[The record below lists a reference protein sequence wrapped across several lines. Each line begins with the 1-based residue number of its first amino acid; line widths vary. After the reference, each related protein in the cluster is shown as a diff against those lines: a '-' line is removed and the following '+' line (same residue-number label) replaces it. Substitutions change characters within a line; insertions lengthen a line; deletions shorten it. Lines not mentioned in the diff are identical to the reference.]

1 MDTRKKINIFVSYSH
16 STKKISINF
25 INRLFDYIK
34 PSKKYEYSYW
44 MDNDLV
50 IGKDWNNQILSAI
63 KNCDCGLLLISPS
76 FLSSKYIIDVELK
89 TLINENKKIIP
100 VALRKID
107 LNRHDLKGLEKKQ
120 IFFYDKKNEK
130 RAFSELNS
138 EKDKEQFIALLFQ
151 KIEQLLED

>member
-50 IGKDWNNQILSAI
+50 IGKDWNKQILNAI

-107 LNRHDLKGLEKKQ
+107 LNRHDLKGLEKNQ

>member
-1 MDTRKKINIFVSYSH
+1 
-16 STKKISINF
+16 
-25 INRLFDYIK
+25 
-34 PSKKYEYSYW
+34 

-50 IGKDWNNQILSAI
+50 IGKDWNKQILNAI

-107 LNRHDLKGLEKKQ
+107 LNRHDLKGLEKNQ